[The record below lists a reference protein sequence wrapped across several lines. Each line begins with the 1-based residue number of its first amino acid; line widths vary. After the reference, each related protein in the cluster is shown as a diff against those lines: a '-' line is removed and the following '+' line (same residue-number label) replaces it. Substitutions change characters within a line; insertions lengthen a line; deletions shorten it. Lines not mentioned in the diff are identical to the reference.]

1 MKTDY
6 FVEIQRPKNGTWMR
20 CDEPEPSIVEAMKAV
35 EELVTVFHGRKFQI
49 IKRTT
54 SFSEEVVE

>member
-1 MKTDY
+1 
-6 FVEIQRPKNGTWMR
+6 MR
-20 CDEPEPSIVEAMKAV
+20 FDEPEPSIVEAMKAV